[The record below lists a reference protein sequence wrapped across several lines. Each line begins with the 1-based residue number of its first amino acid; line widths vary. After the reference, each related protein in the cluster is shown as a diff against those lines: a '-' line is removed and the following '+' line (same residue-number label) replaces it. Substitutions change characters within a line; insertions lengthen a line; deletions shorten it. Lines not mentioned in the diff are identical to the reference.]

1 MAGASQTMFIQT
13 ETAADPDAL
22 RFLPGRPVLPFGQA
36 VFDHRR
42 DAEGAPLAQLLFAID
57 GVRGVTLETEAITVR
72 KHGRVEWHVLKPPI
86 FGVIMDY
93 FEAAGAGAGHHD
105 VPDAVSDER
114 LHERVAAVLDERV
127 RPALAEQGG
136 EVALHGVAG
145 GVVSL
150 AVRGASLAAPL
161 FALQVRIENT
171 LRRYLGDIGGVRF
184 RAPERPP
191 PGTGVAQEPLG
202 ATAHAI
208 RKLLEDT
215 VNPAIAAH
223 GGHISLVDVHDG
235 AAYIRL
241 EGGCQGCGMSE
252 VTLRHGVESAIKAAV
267 PEITEVF
274 DVTDHDAGAD
284 PFYQPAGP
292 GPARP

>member
-1 MAGASQTMFIQT
+1 MFIQT
-13 ETAADPDAL
+13 ETAPDPEAM
-22 RFLPGRPVLPFGQA
+22 RFLPGQPVLPFGPA
-36 VFDHRR
+36 VFDHAQ

-57 GVRGVTLETEAITVR
+57 GVRGVTLETEAVTVR

-93 FEAAGAGAGHHD
+93 FEGAGVGHPD

-114 LHERVAAVLDERV
+114 LRQRVAAVLDERV

-150 AVRGASLAAPL
+150 AVGGASLAAPL

-171 LRRYLGDIGGVRF
+171 LKAHLGDIGGVRF

-191 PGTGVAQEPLG
+191 PGDGVAPGPDG
-202 ATAHAI
+202 ATARAI

-215 VNPAIAAH
+215 VNPAVAAH

-252 VTLRHGVESAIKAAV
+252 VTLHHGVESAIKAAV
-267 PEITEVF
+267 PEITAVF
-274 DVTDHDAGAD
+274 DVTDHESGAD
-284 PFYQPAGP
+284 PFYQPSGQ

>member
-1 MAGASQTMFIQT
+1 MFIQT
-13 ETAADPDAL
+13 ETAPDPEAM
-22 RFLPGRPVLPFGQA
+22 RFLPGQAVLPFGPA
-36 VFDHRR
+36 VFDHAQ

-57 GVRGVTLETEAITVR
+57 GVRGVTLETEAVTVR

-93 FEAAGAGAGHHD
+93 FEGAGAGAAH
-105 VPDAVSDER
+105 DAVSDER
-114 LHERVAAVLDERV
+114 LRERVAAVLDEHV
-127 RPALAEQGG
+127 RPTLAEQGG
-136 EVALHGVAG
+136 EVALHGIED

-171 LRRYLGDIGGVRF
+171 LRHHLGDISGVRF
-184 RAPERPP
+184 AAPEGPP
-191 PGTGVAQEPLG
+191 PGNGAAPGPDGAVAR
-202 ATAHAI
+202 AV

-215 VNPAIAAH
+215 VNPAVAAH
-223 GGHISLVDVHDG
+223 GGHISLVDVQDG

-274 DVTDHDAGAD
+274 DVTDHDSGAD
-284 PFYQPAGP
+284 PFYRRSGQGP
-292 GPARP
+292 VRP

>member
-1 MAGASQTMFIQT
+1 M
-13 ETAADPDAL
+13 

-57 GVRGVTLETEAITVR
+57 GVRGVTLETAAITVR
-72 KHGRVEWHVLKPPI
+72 KDSGVEWHVLKPPI

-93 FEAAGAGAGHHD
+93 FEDSGAGAAHHA
-105 VPDAVSDER
+105 VPDEE
-114 LHERVAAVLDERV
+114 LHERVAAVLDEHV

-136 EVALHGVAG
+136 EVALHGVDC
-145 GVVSL
+145 GVVAL

-171 LRRYLGDIGGVRF
+171 LKAYLGDINGVRF
-184 RAPERPP
+184 RAPELPPSGNGRAPGP
-191 PGTGVAQEPLG
+191 PGA
-202 ATAHAI
+202 AARAI
-208 RKLLEDT
+208 QKLLEDS
-215 VNPAIAAH
+215 VNPAVAAH
-223 GGHISLVDVHDG
+223 GGRISLVDVHDG

-274 DVTDHDAGAD
+274 DVTDHESGAD
-284 PFYQPAGP
+284 PFYQPSGP
-292 GPARP
+292 GPVRP